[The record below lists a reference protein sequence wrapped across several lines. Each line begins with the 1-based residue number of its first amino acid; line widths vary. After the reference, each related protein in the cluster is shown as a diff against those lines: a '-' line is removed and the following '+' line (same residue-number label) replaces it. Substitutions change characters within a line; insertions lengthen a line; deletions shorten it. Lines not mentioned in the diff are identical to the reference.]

1 MLAQVILSRPQ
12 GHCLLSKLVRTVVAC
27 AALAQRGQRPAVKP
41 FGCVLVQIDVDGDGQ
56 ISLSEFKGL
65 VKTLEKE
72 RGGLRPKGYEPR
84 LAVATHGKP
93 KLAKS
98 AGATDQNNSS
108 LGLSLALAFQ
118 SAASPSCYTH
128 HDHDYTSKPCLPHS
142 PHPVCVRAL
151 VQ

>member
-1 MLAQVILSRPQ
+1 M
-12 GHCLLSKLVRTVVAC
+12 
-27 AALAQRGQRPAVKP
+27 KP

-108 LGLSLALAFQ
+108 LGQNNSSLGLSLALALQ